1 MIEEYTTIS
10 ASGLGAEDP
19 TAKKETREAWL
30 LTAEGE
36 AWLATGKGRR
46 WRSSQVGVE
55 WLASPAGQAWVAKRQ
70 ALNETWFGRNK
81 WLVIG
86 GVGAAAAIF
95 VLPNFLKKR
104 A

>member
-1 MIEEYTTIS
+1 MTLGVN
-10 ASGLGAEDP
+10 GLGAEDP
-19 TAKKETREAWL
+19 MAKKEAREAWL

-46 WRSSQVGVE
+46 WRNSQLGVE
-55 WLASPAGQAWVAKRQ
+55 WMASPAGQAWVAKRQ
-70 ALNETWFGRNK
+70 ALNETWFSKNK

-86 GVGAAAAIF
+86 GGAAALAIF